1 MQQSVVLKAS
11 NDGYELIFRQAAGFD
26 EIMVDLK
33 TLLDRL
39 QIDNTTDKQIS
50 FDMSTEGR
58 LLTADQ
64 TQEVTKMINRYPLFS
79 IHKLT
84 ADVILNAD
92 AMAMIERNTV
102 HLVNQIIRNGQVV
115 TITGDVLFFGKIHKG
130 GVLRATGNIFVMGD
144 VAGALEAG
152 YPDHNDAVIVSQ
164 LTTVPKVR
172 VGELLEL
179 VDLEKT
185 VPGANVVYINDI
197 QTLDYQPLN
206 QLKRV
211 RPKLFIQNGGHV

>member
-11 NDGYELIFRQAAGFD
+11 NDGYELIFRQAASFED
-26 EIMVDLK
+26 IMGELK

-39 QIDNTTDKQIS
+39 QVDNTTDKQIG
-50 FDMSTEGR
+50 FDISTAER
-58 LLTADQ
+58 LLTAEQ
-64 TQEVTKMINRYPLFS
+64 TQKVTQLVQRYPLFS

-84 ADVILNAD
+84 ADVVLTSD
-92 AMAMIERNTV
+92 AMEMIARDTV

-115 TITGDVLFFGKIHKG
+115 TITGDVLFFGKIHEG
-130 GVLRATGNIFVMGD
+130 GVLRATGSIFVMGD

-152 YPDHNDAVIVSQ
+152 YPDHNEAVIVSD
-164 LTTVPKVR
+164 LTDVPRVR

-179 VDLEKT
+179 VDPTRLADGT
-185 VPGANVVYINDI
+185 NVVYINDI
-197 QTLDYQPLN
+197 QALDYQPLT

-211 RPKLFIQNGGHV
+211 RPKLFIQNGGHI

>member
-11 NDGYELIFRQAAGFD
+11 NDGYDLIFRQAASFD

-33 TLLDRL
+33 ALLTRM
-39 QIDNTTDKQIS
+39 QVDNTTEKQIS

-64 TQEVTKMINRYPLFS
+64 TKQVTQLVNRYPLFS

-84 ADVILNAD
+84 ADVIVTAD
-92 AMAMIERNTV
+92 ALAMIDRNTV
-102 HLVNQIIRNGQVV
+102 HLVNQIIRNGQVIAV
-115 TITGDVLFFGKIHKG
+115 TGDVLFFGKIHEG
-130 GVLRATGNIFVMGD
+130 GILRATGSIFVMGE

-152 YPDHNDAVIVSQ
+152 YPDHNDAVIVSD
-164 LTTVPKVR
+164 LATVPRVR

-179 VDLEKT
+179 VDLEKIVT
-185 VPGANVVYINDI
+185 GTNVVYINDI
-197 QTLDYQPLN
+197 QVLDYQPLN

-211 RPKLFIQNGGHV
+211 RPKLFTRNGGHL

>member
-39 QIDNTTDKQIS
+39 QVDNTTDKQIS

-64 TQEVTKMINRYPLFS
+64 TQAVTKLINRYPSFS

-84 ADVILNAD
+84 SDVVLTSD
-92 AMAMIERNTV
+92 ALAMIDRETV

-115 TITGDVLFFGKIHKG
+115 TITGDVLFFGKIHEG
-130 GVLRATGNIFVMGD
+130 GVLQATGNIFVMGE

-152 YPDHNDAVIVSQ
+152 YPDHNEAVIVSP
-164 LTTVPKVR
+164 LATVPKVR

-179 VDLEKT
+179 VDPAKIVDDT
-185 VPGANVVYINDI
+185 NVVYINDI

-211 RPKLFIQNGGHV
+211 RPKLFIQNGGHI

>member
-11 NDGYELIFRQAAGFD
+11 NDGYDLIFRQAASFD

-33 TLLDRL
+33 ALLTRM
-39 QIDNTTDKQIS
+39 QVDNTTEKQIS

-64 TQEVTKMINRYPLFS
+64 TKQVTQLVNRYPLFS

-84 ADVILNAD
+84 ADVIVTAD
-92 AMAMIERNTV
+92 ALAMIDRNTV
-102 HLVNQIIRNGQVV
+102 HLVNQIIRNGQVIAV
-115 TITGDVLFFGKIHKG
+115 TGDVLFFGKIHEG
-130 GVLRATGNIFVMGD
+130 GILRATGSIFVMGE
-144 VAGALEAG
+144 VAGGLEAG
-152 YPDHNDAVIVSQ
+152 YPDHNDAVIVSD
-164 LTTVPKVR
+164 LATVPRVR

-179 VDLEKT
+179 VDLEKIAT
-185 VPGANVVYINDI
+185 GTNVVYINDI
-197 QTLDYQPLN
+197 QALDYQPLN

-211 RPKLFIQNGGHV
+211 RPKLFTRNGGHL